1 MKSKLQKRTYRKNRS
16 VFLRQQMLKLMNQS
30 FLKKMK
36 EIKSIQEMK
45 RVMKNLKNKKN
56 NHILIMMEKMII
68 KRKKVKMT
76 EMKLDRRIHLLFP
89 NLLRAI
95 EIGKR

>member
-1 MKSKLQKRTYRKNRS
+1 VR
-16 VFLRQQMLKLMNQS
+16 
-30 FLKKMK
+30 
-36 EIKSIQEMK
+36 
-45 RVMKNLKNKKN
+45 KNLKNKKN

-76 EMKLDRRIHLLFP
+76 GMKLDRRIHLLFP